1 MSVVTSRPCS
11 PDGRRVV
18 GLGHYLGGSESEP
31 IRRGRL
37 NDTSPPN
44 RREPFGG
51 ASPPNGTPNR
61 KRLLPAPRI
70 APYMLPVA
78 PAAGIVDT
86 LTNDPILV
94 VLVVG
99 LFLIVMAAYFYI
111 RRTLSN
117 LRDGYEDAYRGK

>member
-1 MSVVTSRPCS
+1 
-11 PDGRRVV
+11 
-18 GLGHYLGGSESEP
+18 
-31 IRRGRL
+31 
-37 NDTSPPN
+37 
-44 RREPFGG
+44 
-51 ASPPNGTPNR
+51 
-61 KRLLPAPRI
+61 
-70 APYMLPVA
+70 MLPVA
-78 PAAGIVDT
+78 SAAGIVDT